1 MRYAMKSER
10 KGKTLGIWGTI
21 LGLIAFGVGLIHFTF
36 GPVKEPEPIE
46 SFVAETTVKLKDAIS
61 ATIKGEEY
69 SPPAAVQ
76 DSLDI
81 DELLFKGVMVVGFI
95 ALALGALG
103 FTLNEEWRPN
113 GVAFLLGGAAIT
125 LQLSIA
131 FVGAILLFL
140 LIAAIISSLGLD
152 IAT

>member
-1 MRYAMKSER
+1 MKSER
-10 KGKTLGIWGTI
+10 KRKTLGTWGTI

-36 GPVKEPEPIE
+36 GPVKEPEPVE

-61 ATIKGEEY
+61 AKIKGEEY

-81 DELLFKGVMVVGFI
+81 DEMLFKGVMVVGFI
-95 ALALGALG
+95 ALSLGALG
-103 FTLNEEWRPN
+103 FTLNEEWRPS
-113 GVAFLLGGAAIT
+113 GVAFLLGGAAIA

>member
-1 MRYAMKSER
+1 MKSER
-10 KGKTLGIWGTI
+10 KGKTLGTWGTI

-36 GPVKEPEPIE
+36 GPIKEPEPIE

-61 ATIKGEEY
+61 AKIKGEAY
-69 SPPAAVQ
+69 SPPAVQ

-81 DELLFKGVMVVGFI
+81 DEILFKSVMVVGFI
-95 ALALGALG
+95 ALALGSLG
-103 FTLNEEWRPN
+103 FSLNEEWRPS

-152 IAT
+152 IAA